1 MSKRRLNSGLKLF
14 SILLFISMILSS
26 YVLFIELSGKLPS
39 EYNIT
44 LGNTHFFN
52 SKFPFSYRIT
62 DSSKSIIE
70 FGNKNDLFDRV
81 FNQEI
86 ALEPITEGTTDLQLR
101 LFGLVPYKNLKV
113 NVVPQVY
120 VMPGGQSI
128 GVRLNTEGVL
138 VVGLTDIVDTSG
150 KKRNIAE
157 EHGIKLGDTLVEI
170 NDTTI
175 INSLHVA
182 DIVTNSNGEDIK
194 LTFLRDNKEYDVVVN
209 PIKAS
214 EDEKYRLG
222 LWVRDKTAGVG
233 TMTFYEVESGK
244 FGALGHAITDAD
256 TGSLLSVKDGEIISS
271 RVVSIEQGQRGKP
284 GEIKGVFY
292 DVNNPLGKLQKN
304 TPFGVYGELIRKI
317 PNDYLSGP
325 IPIAFQHEVNEGKAF
340 VFTTTD
346 DNEIQQYEIEITK
359 VNPQSKPNIKS
370 MIIKVTDERLL
381 NKTGGIVQ
389 GMSGSPIIQDGK
401 LVGAITH
408 VLINDPT
415 RGYGVFIEWMI
426 DQAGVLQD

>member
-209 PIKAS
+209 PI
-214 EDEKYRLG
+214 RLA
-222 LWVRDKTAGVG
+222 KT
-233 TMTFYEVESGK
+233 K
-244 FGALGHAITDAD
+244 
-256 TGSLLSVKDGEIISS
+256 
-271 RVVSIEQGQRGKP
+271 SI
-284 GEIKGVFY
+284 
-292 DVNNPLGKLQKN
+292 D
-304 TPFGVYGELIRKI
+304 
-317 PNDYLSGP
+317 
-325 IPIAFQHEVNEGKAF
+325 
-340 VFTTTD
+340 
-346 DNEIQQYEIEITK
+346 
-359 VNPQSKPNIKS
+359 
-370 MIIKVTDERLL
+370 
-381 NKTGGIVQ
+381 
-389 GMSGSPIIQDGK
+389 
-401 LVGAITH
+401 
-408 VLINDPT
+408 
-415 RGYGVFIEWMI
+415 
-426 DQAGVLQD
+426 

>member
-1 MSKRRLNSGLKLF
+1 MKNNRRFNKGLKIF
-14 SILLFISMILSS
+14 SVFLVLSLILSS
-26 YVLFIELSGKLPS
+26 YVLFIELTGKLPA

-44 LGNTHFFN
+44 LGNSHIFN
-52 SKFPFSYRIT
+52 SRFPFSFRVT
-62 DSSKSIIE
+62 DSSKSIIQFE
-70 FGNKNDLFDRV
+70 NTKDMLSKV
-81 FNQEI
+81 FNRQIE
-86 ALEPITEGTTDLQLR
+86 LEPLSEGSTDLQLR
-101 LFGLVPYKNLKV
+101 IFGLVPYKNLKV

-138 VVGLTDIVDTSG
+138 VVGVAEITDDTG

-157 EHGIKLGDTLVEI
+157 ENGIRLGDTLIEI
-170 NDTTI
+170 NDDVVV
-175 INSLHVA
+175 NSLHVA
-182 DIVTNSNGEDIK
+182 DIVKNSNGEEIK
-194 LTFLRDNKEYDVVVN
+194 LKFLRDTKEYEVN
-209 PIKAS
+209 VKPIKSS
-214 EDEKYRLG
+214 EDLKYRLG

-233 TMTFYEVESGK
+233 TMTFYEQNSSK

-292 DVNNPLGKLQKN
+292 NVNEPLGKLEKN
-304 TPFGVYGELIRKI
+304 TPFGVYGELIRDI
-317 PNDYLSGP
+317 PNDLIPEP
-325 IPIAFQHEVNEGKAF
+325 IPIAFQHEVKEGKAYIL
-340 VFTTTD
+340 TTTD

-359 VNPQSKPNIKS
+359 VNPQSKPSIKS
-370 MIIKVTDERLL
+370 MIVKITDEKLL

-389 GMSGSPIIQDGK
+389 GMSGSPIIQNGK
-401 LVGAITH
+401 IVGAITH

-415 RGYGVFIEWMI
+415 RGYGVYIEWMI
-426 DQAGVLQD
+426 EQAGIYE